1 MKFAFP
7 LIKLIA
13 GIAVTDCRVDL
24 IQICSF
30 PIHSVILYG
39 IYIRLGLRRI
49 QLNIR
54 KCIEYSANAP
64 PTHSFNLLYILFCV
78 FANIHQQRC
87 FEVYW
92 GVKMAYFLAYYF
104 WLISTTSSLRPLS
117 PQRRHTHTHN
127 TYCGENP
134 VFIRVLYAYI
144 GIRVRVVFCYLI
156 DVLHCGQINVHT
168 VIDCA
173 ARWVYRFSIGDK
185 HIYFFGF
192 GRILE
197 GSHKKQ

>member
-117 PQRRHTHTHN
+117 PQHTQFVLRWKSCIHTGPLRLYRN
-127 TYCGENP
+127 TCQSGVMLFDRCASLRPNKCTHRNWLCRTLSVP
-134 VFIRVLYAYI
+134 V
-144 GIRVRVVFCYLI
+144 
-156 DVLHCGQINVHT
+156 
-168 VIDCA
+168 
-173 ARWVYRFSIGDK
+173 
-185 HIYFFGF
+185 
-192 GRILE
+192 
-197 GSHKKQ
+197 